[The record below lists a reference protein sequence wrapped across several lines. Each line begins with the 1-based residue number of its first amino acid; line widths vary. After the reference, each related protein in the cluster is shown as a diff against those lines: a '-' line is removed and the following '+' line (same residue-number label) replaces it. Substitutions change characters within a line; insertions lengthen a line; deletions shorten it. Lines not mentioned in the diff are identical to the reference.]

1 MSAPVQELDDN
12 PPSDA
17 GPSRGGPSNGAPSN
31 DGPLNYAPK
40 RARPEENQTPES
52 AASQAVVSTAS
63 PPDTAE
69 SPEPPWRRKKLRGL
83 FTGDLAVVELRNRL
97 ALTPDRVPEP
107 PSPNLTTR
115 LFGAMVRITAVL
127 VVAAILAVGYLWH
140 SVPQNIPPSLPPPPV
155 TDRSNLAPERS
166 VSAANLKALD
176 AKPAMRPAASGL
188 ARETA
193 SATTRSV
200 TTDTSVAAAPR
211 TPAPPFSVQ
220 DSRVPPLAPPQLTVN
235 AGRLRQ
241 ANEPARLTIS
251 AVDSGTD
258 AAVVISGL
266 APGSTL
272 SAGQPIGPDAWRLS
286 ATEFNDAAITP
297 PPGFVGAM
305 KLTFE
310 LRRAND
316 TVADR
321 KGLQLE
327 WSGNRASTTANAL
340 PSGSSPEIALMVKNG
355 AALMANEDIAAARL
369 MFQRAAE
376 AGDADAA
383 FALAETYDPLV
394 LNKLGRKGGITI
406 RSDIARAQSW
416 YERARDLGSTLA
428 PERLVRLSQL
438 PE

>member
-17 GPSRGGPSNGAPSN
+17 GSSSGGPSGGGAPSN

-52 AASQAVVSTAS
+52 APSQAVISTAS
-63 PPDTAE
+63 PPDTSE

-83 FTGDLAVVELRNRL
+83 FTGDLAVVELGNRL
-97 ALTPDRVPEP
+97 TLAPDRVPEP
-107 PSPNLTTR
+107 PSPNFTTQ
-115 LFGAMVRITAVL
+115 LFGAIVRIAAVL
-127 VVAAILAVGYLWH
+127 AVAAMGAVGYLWH
-140 SVPQNIPPSLPPPPV
+140 SVPQNIPPSRPPPPA
-155 TDRSNLAPERS
+155 TDGSNLAPERS
-166 VSAANLKALD
+166 VSVANFRALD
-176 AKPAMRPAASGL
+176 AKPAMPPAASGL
-188 ARETA
+188 AREAA
-193 SATTRSV
+193 SETTRSV
-200 TTDTSVAAAPR
+200 TTSVAAAPR
-211 TPAPPFSVQ
+211 TPAPFSVQ
-220 DSRVPPLAPPQLTVN
+220 DSRVPVLGPPQLTVN

-251 AVDSGTD
+251 AVDAGTD

-272 SAGQPIGPDAWRLS
+272 SAGKPMGGDAWRLS
-286 ATEFNDAAITP
+286 STEFNDAAITP
-297 PPGFVGAM
+297 PAGFVGAM

-321 KGLQLE
+321 KSLQLE
-327 WSGNRASTTANAL
+327 WSGNRVAAPANAL

-406 RSDIARAQSW
+406 RSDVARAQSW
-416 YERARDLGSTLA
+416 YARARDLGSTLA